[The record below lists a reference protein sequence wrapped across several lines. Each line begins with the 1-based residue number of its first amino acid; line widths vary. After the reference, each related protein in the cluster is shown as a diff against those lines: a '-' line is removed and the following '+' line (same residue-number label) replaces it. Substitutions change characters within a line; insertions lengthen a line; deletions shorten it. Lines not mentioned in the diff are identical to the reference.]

1 MLTTSLSL
9 TLGAAMAAATGIISF
24 YQLKALTPM
33 DTLIWP
39 FGWPHEPPDHTPS
52 VAEAHHIMQRHCT
65 CLVEECPRKQAAFQA
80 LVEAGHIRPDVS
92 RTR

>member
-9 TLGAAMAAATGIISF
+9 TLGATLAAVMGLIS
-24 YQLKALTPM
+24 YYRLRALTPM

-39 FGWPHEPPDHTPS
+39 RGWPHEPPDHTPS
-52 VAEAHHIMQRHCT
+52 IVEAHHIMQRHRE
-65 CLVEECPRKQAAFQA
+65 CLRDECPRKQAAFQA
-80 LVEAGHIRPDVS
+80 LVEAGHIKPDVS